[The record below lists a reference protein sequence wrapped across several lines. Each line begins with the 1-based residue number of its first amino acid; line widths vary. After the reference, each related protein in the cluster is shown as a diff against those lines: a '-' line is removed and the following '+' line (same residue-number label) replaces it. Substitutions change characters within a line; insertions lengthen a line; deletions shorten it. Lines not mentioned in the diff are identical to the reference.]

1 MLNSRKS
8 KSGSRQFPDFR
19 DTTSGSY
26 LQRDLES
33 LIINLENEKRESTY
47 LEEQI
52 KLTQFEIS
60 SIPKSKS
67 FFNLKNSISVLEK
80 KLELETNQLNQ
91 LKYRNK
97 LLRDQINDHR
107 LEKSS
112 HKQSLNQI
120 KGHLIK
126 TTKAAEEQYDQI
138 TKTDEERNMQN
149 EKIGLIR
156 SKSATQQSK
165 FEEQISTLASC
176 MKNNRDQSK
185 LVYDDKN
192 YSIQGVEI
200 ISSLKNVM
208 KKFEGLTIQKKGM
221 VDQYLK
227 FLEKLRGGFDEIKKA
242 TGLNKVE
249 DIVTSCIKS
258 EEQNQ
263 TVLLYLN
270 NLSSEIDL
278 LLDSLSRT
286 KEKISFISNSKQ
298 QGSKK
303 LEDYLANDKAQLD
316 SLRQKISEKSE
327 DTTKFQASIQSTLP
341 LLTKIYKT
349 LNKADFKLP
358 EDLNLEIDS
367 IEKLNSD
374 NIRIIL
380 AGIEE
385 MSNSLSMCES
395 TKKSDNLFKV
405 SKKSS
410 KKFRV
415 NEVIEEAEFYDD
427 PELDE
432 IKVPIS
438 IQELRLR
445 AEEITKKRRSF
456 VRGKSTNPDSRL
468 AFAFRD

>member
-1 MLNSRKS
+1 MYNSRKS

-19 DTTSGSY
+19 DTSSGSY

-33 LIINLENEKRESTY
+33 LIISLENEKRESTY

-52 KLTQFEIS
+52 KLTQYEIT
-60 SIPKSKS
+60 SIPKSRS

-91 LKYRNK
+91 LKYKNK

-112 HKQSLNQI
+112 HKQSLDQI
-120 KGHLIK
+120 KDHLVK
-126 TTKAAEEQYDQI
+126 TSKAAEEQYDKI
-138 TKTDEERNMQN
+138 NRTDEEQSTQN
-149 EKIGLIR
+149 DKIGLIR
-156 SKSATQQSK
+156 SKSATQNSK

-176 MKNNRDQSK
+176 LKNNREQSK
-185 LVYDDKN
+185 LVYDDRN

-208 KKFEGLTIQKKGM
+208 KKFNGLTVQKKET

-227 FLEKLRGGFDEIKKA
+227 FLGKLKGGFDEIKRA
-242 TGLNKVE
+242 TGLSNVE

-258 EEQNQ
+258 EEQNE

-270 NLSSEIDL
+270 NLNSEIDI
-278 LLDSLSRT
+278 LLDSLNRT
-286 KEKISFISNSKQ
+286 KEKISFISSSKQ

-303 LEDYLANDKAQLD
+303 LEDYLNNDKAQLD
-316 SLRQKISEKSE
+316 SLQKKILEKTE
-327 DTTKFQASIQSTLP
+327 DNKKCQTSIQSTLP
-341 LLTKIYKT
+341 LLSQTYKT
-349 LNKADFKLP
+349 LKKADFTLP

-367 IEKLNSD
+367 IEKLNSE

-385 MSNSLSMCES
+385 MSNSLATCGNF
-395 TKKSDNLFKV
+395 KKPETFLKP

-410 KKFRV
+410 KRFRV
-415 NEVIEEAEFYDD
+415 NEVIEEAEFYED

-432 IKVPIS
+432 IKVPIT
-438 IQELRLR
+438 IQELRHR

-456 VRGKSTNPDSRL
+456 VRGKSSNPDSRL